1 MNSYAWVY
9 KALNQVDAENMLK
22 NPQLFDYI
30 MVLWF
35 MTGNKG
41 KVTEAAEHFSKYGI
55 IVKQFDFEA
64 IEPQAEDLESVALAK
79 IEQAIP
85 HLPDPEDMLL
95 VEDAGL
101 FIDALDGFPGVYSS
115 YVLDTI
121 GSHGILKLLEH
132 LQSEDPIQD
141 GKLRSANFQAVSVLY
156 HDGQTIVAEGLCP
169 GRISHNESGEGGFG
183 FDPIFVPADLDVSGD
198 ALEVGEIGSTSTHGQ
213 TFASISLEEKQLY
226 SHRSRALASLV
237 TYLDNLG

>member
-22 NPQLFDYI
+22 NLQLFDYI

-41 KVTEAAEHFSKYGI
+41 KVIEAAEHFSKYGI
-55 IVKQFDFEA
+55 VVKQFDFEA

-115 YVLDTI
+115 SVSYTHLTLPTI
-121 GSHGILKLLEH
+121 Y
-132 LQSEDPIQD
+132 
-141 GKLRSANFQAVSVLY
+141 SV
-156 HDGQTIVAEGLCP
+156 
-169 GRISHNESGEGGFG
+169 
-183 FDPIFVPADLDVSGD
+183 
-198 ALEVGEIGSTSTHGQ
+198 
-213 TFASISLEEKQLY
+213 
-226 SHRSRALASLV
+226 
-237 TYLDNLG
+237 